1 MGSAGGFSASV
12 PPKAKGN
19 KRKIQPHSS
28 SVGETELVNA
38 PRKQKTK
45 KIRTGLSGG
54 GEQCVSS
61 CVSTKQDGWKPKHPA
76 GDLKSGRIANPKD
89 HGKLPASLH
98 RRRAKRAVLKG
109 LKQSKTQ
116 DTSTHSSLLLR
127 NLPPSVNYSLLQNT
141 VPTAHRFQLFKRGSK
156 RHAFAKFRSKEACEE
171 AAKNLKGLT
180 LDGYQI
186 SITFVTPKVHLEGLG
201 DAGGDVSRCLT
212 LANLPFSLCKKDVQ
226 EEFPTASD
234 VIMNMNKFGRFR
246 GSCLLVFDTVDD
258 CKIARSA
265 CHGRVIGGR
274 PVKYTLGV
282 RFEAQNPKN
291 SPVCGIKIRGLPSE
305 VDVSQLKALFPEDVV
320 VRAHVN
326 VDSSKVTQTGVV
338 VFTDRASQKAALHR
352 FATEKLF
359 GLRLRARPW
368 KPTATEGS
376 TTASEH
382 VATAKKMKTEVYG
395 DQKPLKAI
403 VKKHKHG
410 KSPSGDEHHKSKMP
424 DIAAE
429 YSIIKT
435 VTTPRSV
442 HKRKNMN
449 LMSPDLDA
457 TSNVSTTPEH
467 KSAKK
472 NKRSAYESPVNADL
486 QTVVHEDQPKPKKA
500 RASLETSFGKSPS
513 HPNNTQESSTKKK
526 KPKTPAIL

>member
-1 MGSAGGFSASV
+1 MGSTGGFSASV
-12 PPKAKGN
+12 PPRIKGN
-19 KRKIQPHSS
+19 KREIQQQRSNTDEPK
-28 SVGETELVNA
+28 LFNA

-45 KIRTGLSGG
+45 KFQTRLSGG

-61 CVSTKQDGWKPKHPA
+61 SVPNKQEGWKPKHPA
-76 GDLKSGRIANPKD
+76 QDLKSGRITNPKD

-98 RRRAKRAVLKG
+98 HRRTKRAVLKG
-109 LKQSKTQ
+109 LKQSKTK
-116 DTSTHSSLLLR
+116 DASTHSSLLLR

-141 VPTAHRFQLFKRGSK
+141 IPTAHRFQLFKRGSK
-156 RHAFAKFRSKEACEE
+156 RHAFAKFKSKEACEE

-186 SITFVTPKVHLEGLG
+186 SITFVTPKVHLEGLD

-212 LANLPFSLCKKDVQ
+212 LANLPFSLCKKDIQ

-265 CHGRVIGGR
+265 CQGRVIGGR

-282 RFEAQNPKN
+282 RFEARVPKDN
-291 SPVCGIKIRGLPSE
+291 PVCGIKIRGLPSE

-320 VRAHVN
+320 TRAHVN

-338 VFTDRASQKAALHR
+338 VFTDRAAQKAALHR

-368 KPTATEGS
+368 TPVVSRLKRKLIPQPVPISEPTVTEGS
-376 TTASEH
+376 NAATEH
-382 VATAKKMKTEVYG
+382 VATAEKMEIKVHG
-395 DQKPLKAI
+395 DQKPLTAS

-410 KSPSGDEHHKSKMP
+410 KSPSGDKYHKSKMP
-424 DIAAE
+424 DTAAE

-435 VTTPRSV
+435 VTTPGIV
-442 HKRKNMN
+442 HKRKNMT
-449 LMSPDLDA
+449 LMSPDLGS
-457 TSNVSTTPEH
+457 TFGVSTTPDN

-472 NKRSAYESPVNADL
+472 KKRRAHDSPLNANL
-486 QTVVHEDQPKPKKA
+486 QTVVQEGVCRQPA
-500 RASLETSFGKSPS
+500 
-513 HPNNTQESSTKKK
+513 QQ
-526 KPKTPAIL
+526 

>member
-1 MGSAGGFSASV
+1 MGSKGGFSTSV
-12 PPKAKGN
+12 SPKIKGN
-19 KRKIQPHSS
+19 KKEIKHQRSNTS
-28 SVGETELVNA
+28 ETKLFND
-38 PRKQKTK
+38 PRKQKSK
-45 KIRTGLSGG
+45 KILTGLSDGR
-54 GEQCVSS
+54 EKCVSS
-61 CVSTKQDGWKPKHPA
+61 CVPTEQEGWKPKHPSE
-76 GDLKSGRIANPKD
+76 DLKSGKIANPKNR
-89 HGKLPASLH
+89 GKLPASLH
-98 RRRAKRAVLKG
+98 HRRTKRAILKG
-109 LKQSKTQ
+109 LKQSKAK

-141 VPTAHRFQLFKRGSK
+141 IPTAHRFQLFKRGSK
-156 RHAFAKFRSKEACEE
+156 RHAFAKFKSKDACEE

-186 SITFVTPKVHLEGLG
+186 SITFVTPKVHLEGLD

-212 LANLPFSLCKKDVQ
+212 LANLPFSLCKEDLQ

-265 CHGRVIGGR
+265 CQGRVIGGR

-282 RFEAQNPKN
+282 RFEARAPKD

-320 VRAHVN
+320 TRAHVN

-338 VFTDRASQKAALHR
+338 VFTDRAAQKAALHR

-368 KPTATEGS
+368 APVVSRHKRKLIPQPVPISEPTITDGSNTATE
-376 TTASEH
+376 H
-382 VATAKKMKTEVYG
+382 FATAKKMKTEADG
-395 DQKPLKAI
+395 DQKPLKAS
-403 VKKHKHG
+403 VKKHKRE
-410 KSPSGDEHHKSKMP
+410 KSPNDDEHHKSKMSNS
-424 DIAAE
+424 AAE

-435 VTTPRSV
+435 VTTPGSV
-442 HKRKNMN
+442 HKRKNMP
-449 LMSPDLDA
+449 LMSPELDA
-457 TSNVSTTPEH
+457 TFDVSTTTDN

-472 NKRSAYESPVNADL
+472 NKRSAHDSPLNASL
-486 QTVVHEDQPKPKKA
+486 QTVV
-500 RASLETSFGKSPS
+500 
-513 HPNNTQESSTKKK
+513 QE
-526 KPKTPAIL
+526 